1 MIKVIY
7 VILAIVMVIGSAV
20 SSIPYFTMDTIETII
35 VKKQKELSVHGIDL
49 LAKDD
54 DLSYYFVVHQP
65 TLDLV
70 LGQFEE

>member
-35 VKKQKELSVHGIDL
+35 VKKQKELGSHGIDFT
-49 LAKDD
+49 
-54 DLSYYFVVHQP
+54 S
-65 TLDLV
+65 
-70 LGQFEE
+70 